1 MVGLLFIA
9 RRYTMRMI
17 DLVIKD
23 LSQILRD
30 KRSVLFLVAMP
41 IVFTFFMGFAYQTG
55 KDSESQDPRMSLAW
69 VETGPMDDLSQML
82 YTRLE
87 ESDTLRPVLM
97 EKDAALESLDRG
109 EVDGVLMI
117 PSKFSEQVGGAIVS
131 GQLIQ
136 SPIGQIKL
144 ITDIT
149 STKGQSLYQLLRVPV
164 SQLMGAVEIGQMS
177 VDELGDPAEFV
188 PALEL
193 AWDKWGEN
201 SSQNLVRVEL
211 AVAQETESWFGD
223 NPYNQASPG
232 ILVQFAIMGL
242 VTSAH
247 ILVRERKSRTLQRL
261 MTTELK
267 SWEIMFGHML
277 GMFVIVF
284 AQVAILII
292 FGQLVLGVGYLREPV
307 SVMLV
312 AVALGLW
319 VSSLGLLIGLVAKGD
334 DQVILYSMIAMFIF
348 SALGGAWFPLETA
361 GRIFVMIGKILPSA
375 WAMTGLQNVL
385 IRGLSLSSAWQ
396 PVGVLLAYALGFFII
411 AMWRFRT
418 MEV

>member
-1 MVGLLFIA
+1 
-9 RRYTMRMI
+9 MRMI
-17 DLVIKD
+17 DLIIND

-30 KRSVLFLVAMP
+30 KRSLLFLVAMP
-41 IVFTFFMGFAYQTG
+41 IAFTFFMGFAYRTG
-55 KDSESQDPRMSLAW
+55 EDSEPQYPRMSLAW
-69 VETGPMDDLSQML
+69 VETGSMDDLSQML
-82 YTRLE
+82 FTRLE

-97 EKDAALESLDRG
+97 EKDAALVSLERG

-117 PSKFSEQVGGAIVS
+117 PSGFGEQAEDDIVS
-131 GQLIQ
+131 SQSIQ
-136 SPIGQIKL
+136 SPIGQITL

-149 STKGQSLYQLLRVPV
+149 SAEGQSLYQLLRAPV
-164 SQLMGAVEIGQMS
+164 SQLVSAVEIGQMS
-177 VDELGDPAEFV
+177 VDALGDPTEFV

-193 AWDKWGEN
+193 AWDKWVEN
-201 SSQNLVRVEL
+201 SSQSLVRAEL
-211 AVAQETESWFGD
+211 AVAQETKSWFGD

-242 VTSAH
+242 VTSAQ
-247 ILVRERKSRTLQRL
+247 ILVRERKSHTLQRL

-277 GMFVIVF
+277 GMFVIIF
-284 AQVAILII
+284 TQVTILMI

-319 VSSLGLLIGLVAKGD
+319 VSSLGLLIGLLAKGD

-348 SALGGAWFPLETA
+348 SALGGAWFPLETT
-361 GRIFVMIGKILPSA
+361 GRIFVTIGKILPSA

-385 IRGLSLSSAWQ
+385 IRGLGLSSAWQ
-396 PVGVLLAYALGFFII
+396 PAGVLLAYALGFFII
-411 AMWRFRT
+411 AVWRFRT